1 MSHPNLLHQQ
11 NAALIVVDIQEDFRP
26 IIADFDKIA
35 ERAAT
40 MVSGCQIL
48 GLPVFVTEQYPKG
61 LGNTAAKIRDV
72 FDDNTRVF
80 EKTSFSSCGAE
91 AFVAELTNMGIK
103 QVIICGLETHIC
115 VSQTAHD
122 LLDRGFQVHVLCDC
136 VTSRFE
142 YNRLA
147 GLAKMQR
154 SGVIESS
161 IEMALFELMSDA
173 KHEKFKEIQ
182 ALIK

>member
-1 MSHPNLLHQQ
+1 MSHPNLLQQQ
-11 NAALIVVDIQEDFRP
+11 NAALIVIDIQEGFRP

-35 ERAAT
+35 ERAAK
-40 MVSGCQIL
+40 MVRGCQIL
-48 GLPVFVTEQYPKG
+48 SVPVFVTEQYPKG
-61 LGNTAAKIRDV
+61 LGNTAIEIRNL
-72 FDDNTRVF
+72 FDDGNSIF
-80 EKTSFSSCGAE
+80 EKTTFSSCGAA
-91 AFVAELTNMGIK
+91 AFIAGLTDRGIK
-103 QVIICGLETHIC
+103 QVMICGLETHIC

-122 LLDRGFQVHVLCDC
+122 LLDRGFQVHVLSDC

-161 IEMALFELMSDA
+161 IEMALFELMRDA